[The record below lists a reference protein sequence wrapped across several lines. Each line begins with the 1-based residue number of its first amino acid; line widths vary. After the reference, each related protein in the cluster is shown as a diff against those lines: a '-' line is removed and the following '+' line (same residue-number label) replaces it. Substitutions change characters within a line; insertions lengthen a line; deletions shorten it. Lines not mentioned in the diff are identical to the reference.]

1 MLVAVK
7 ASNSIDVSF
16 LTGRTRIKLRKTG
29 ETYSLVP
36 PNSKAHNVIVGG
48 TWVDCYGDFKLSNVT
63 TGTQCSLFFTPCG
76 WFGSGR
82 YEVSCDPAD
91 SRSMPSDVY
100 FKAMCM
106 HSVSCCLCP
115 VVFKEQLTVCFRI
128 TASILLNLSIEQCSC
143 CV

>member
-1 MLVAVK
+1 MRGFQRTVTRHA
-7 ASNSIDVSF
+7 
-16 LTGRTRIKLRKTG
+16 GRTRIKLRKTG

-82 YEVSCDPAD
+82 YEVSPQDPYSLGLA
-91 SRSMPSDVY
+91 MPQRGT
-100 FKAMCM
+100 
-106 HSVSCCLCP
+106 P
-115 VVFKEQLTVCFRI
+115 
-128 TASILLNLSIEQCSC
+128 SILHSFLDVSTNGKLFAGLRMHNTGSMR
-143 CV
+143 